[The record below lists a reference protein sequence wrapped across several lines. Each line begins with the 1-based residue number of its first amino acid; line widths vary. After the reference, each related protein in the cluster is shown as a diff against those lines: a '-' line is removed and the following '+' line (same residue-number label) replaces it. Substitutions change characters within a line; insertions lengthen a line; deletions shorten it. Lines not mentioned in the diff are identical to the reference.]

1 MKHKPEAKNDVLYAF
16 VMFTTFAVVV
26 FGVAEAF
33 VHHFPEALLVD
44 FNETVEPRIVSAKV
58 DAHAFAITRVAY

>member
-1 MKHKPEAKNDVLYAF
+1 MKHKPESKNDFLYAF

-33 VHHFPEALLVD
+33 VQRFPEALLVD
-44 FNETVEPRIVSAKV
+44 FNETVEPRAMSAKV
-58 DAHAFAITRVAY
+58 DARAFATTRVA